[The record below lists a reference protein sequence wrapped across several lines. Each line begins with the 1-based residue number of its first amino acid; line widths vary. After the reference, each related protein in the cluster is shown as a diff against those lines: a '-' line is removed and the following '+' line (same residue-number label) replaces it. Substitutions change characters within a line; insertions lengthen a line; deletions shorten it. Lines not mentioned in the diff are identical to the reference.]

1 MKVLVILGSGGHTAM
16 MLKLVSLLEDRF
28 EYVYVVSKEDQLSA
42 EKIEKAGQVYFVR
55 KAREHGDN
63 VLVAFWKVLRLFGEA
78 WRVIRKAEP
87 AAIVSAGPGM
97 AVPFSVLGKFL
108 GKKVIFVE
116 DYSRVYKASTS
127 GKIIYRFSDL
137 FFIQWPELKA
147 VYPRGI
153 YAGRLA

>member
-1 MKVLVILGSGGHTAM
+1 LKLLVILSSGGHTTN
-16 MLKLVSLLEDRF
+16 MLKLVSLLGDRF

-42 EKIEKAGQVYFVR
+42 EKIEKAGQVYYAH

-63 VLVAFWKVLRLFGEA
+63 ILVAIGKVLRLFGEA

-116 DYSRVYKASTS
+116 DYSRVSKASTS

-147 VYPRGI
+147 VYPKAI